1 MSTTIHVE
9 QETRQIL
16 ESIKK
21 RENIDSLDQTIRLI
35 LLKSKETTTKSLF
48 GIDKGKKI
56 IVERLKFHEI

>member
-16 ESIKK
+16 ESIKQ

-35 LLKSKETTTKSLF
+35 LLKSKETTTKSFF

-56 IVERLKFHEI
+56 TIERAKFHEI